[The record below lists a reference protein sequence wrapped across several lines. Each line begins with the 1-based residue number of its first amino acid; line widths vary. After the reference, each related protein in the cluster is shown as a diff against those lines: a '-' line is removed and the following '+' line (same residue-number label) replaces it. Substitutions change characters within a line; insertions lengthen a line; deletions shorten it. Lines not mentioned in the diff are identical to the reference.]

1 MAEYSEYK
9 DSGQQWLGMVP
20 SHWKV
25 VKIRGVLDENSQ
37 QNFAHKI
44 SNQLQFKFGTIIPKK
59 LNYDSEDADWS
70 IIEKYIIVSQN
81 DIVING
87 LNLNYDLL
95 SLRVGLVK
103 EEGIITS
110 AYIVVRP
117 KDGYN
122 PAYLNYAFKGW
133 DSRKLFHGMGTGV
146 RITLS
151 WKELKNYSIPIP
163 PKEEQ
168 EAIVAYL
175 DKVTADIDK
184 AIAAK
189 ERIIA
194 SLEERRKIIITHAVT
209 HGINPDAPMK
219 DSDIDWLG
227 EIPAHWESYPV
238 RHFFDFRN
246 GYTPSKAN
254 NSFWTNGTI
263 PWFRMED
270 IRKSGRFLDKAIQY
284 ITPSALNNGG
294 TFEAGSYILAICT
307 ASIGEHAMLIADSL
321 ANQRFA
327 NLKIRKSLSDRT
339 DAMFIFYYL
348 YVLGQYCKDTAN
360 TTTFQYA
367 DMTQV
372 KNFLVPLPSLDEQHE
387 IVKYL
392 EYNTKGIDTAIAQQ
406 KRLIDLLR
414 ERKNI
419 IINETVTGKVKVI

>member
-1 MAEYSEYK
+1 MAKYSEYK

-20 SHWKV
+20 SHWSILPGKAIFSENRT
-25 VKIRGVLDENSQ
+25 KNKDNQESYVLSLSYG
-37 QNFAHKI
+37 K
-44 SNQLQFKFGTIIPKK
+44 IIPKK
-59 LNYDSEDADWS
+59 DINEGLVPDNYSGYQ
-70 IIEKYIIVSQN
+70 IVKPGYIIVRCTDLQN
-81 DIVING
+81 DKV
-87 LNLNYDLL
+87 
-95 SLRVGLVK
+95 SLRTGLVQHD
-103 EEGIITS
+103 GIIS
-110 AYIVVRP
+110 
-117 KDGYN
+117 G
-122 PAYLNYAFKGW
+122 AYLGLIPRDNYSSSFLQYILYDW
-133 DSRKLFHGMGTGV
+133 DISKELYRYGSGL
-146 RITLS
+146 RQSLS
-151 WKELKNYSIPIP
+151 WEDIKYLLLPIP

-184 AIAAK
+184 SIAAK
-189 ERIIA
+189 ERIIS

-209 HGINPDAPMK
+209 RGINPDTPMK
-219 DSDIDWLG
+219 DSGIDWLG

-238 RHFFDFRN
+238 RYFFDFRN
-246 GYTPSKAN
+246 GYTPFKAN

-327 NLKIRKSLSDRT
+327 NLKIRKSLFVRT
-339 DAMFIFYYL
+339 DSMFVFYYL
-348 YVLGQYCKDTAN
+348 YVLGQYCRDTAN

-372 KNFLVPLPSLDEQHE
+372 KNFLVPLPSMDEQQK

-392 EYNTKGIDTAIAQQ
+392 EYNTKGIDTAITQQ
-406 KRLIDLLR
+406 KKLIELLR

>member
-9 DSGQQWLGMVP
+9 ESGQQWLGKVP
-20 SHWKV
+20 SHWNV
-25 VKIRGVLDENSQ
+25 DKIA
-37 QNFAHKI
+37 AHFQERK
-44 SNQLQFKFGTIIPKK
+44 T
-59 LNYDSEDADWS
+59 
-70 IIEKYIIVSQN
+70 IVS
-81 DIVING
+81 DVDFKPLSVTKNG
-87 LNLNYDLL
+87 VVPQLDTAAKSDNGDN
-95 SLRVGLVK
+95 RKLVK
-103 EEGIITS
+103 SGDFVVNSRSDRKGSCGFSSLDGSVSVI
-110 AYIVVRP
+110 YIVAIPIDVNG
-117 KDGYN
+117 KFYH
-122 PAYLNYAFKGW
+122 YLFRSNNYVEEFYRNG
-133 DSRKLFHGMGTGV
+133 HGIVADLWTTRYDEM
-146 RITLS
+146 
-151 WKELKNYSIPIP
+151 KNIQIPIP

-209 HGINPDAPMK
+209 RGINLEVPLK
-219 DSDIDWLG
+219 DSGIDWLG
-227 EIPAHWESYPV
+227 QIPAHWETYPV

-254 NSFWTNGTI
+254 PSFWTNGTI

-284 ITPSALNNGG
+284 VTPFALNNGG

-307 ASIGEHAMLIADSL
+307 ASIGEHAMLIADSQ
-321 ANQRFA
+321 ANQQFA
-327 NLKIRKSLSDRT
+327 NLKIRKSLSVRT
-339 DAMFIFYYL
+339 EPMYIFYYM
-348 YVLGQYCKDTAN
+348 YVLGRFCRDTAN

-372 KNFLVPLPSLDEQHE
+372 KNFIVPLPPIEEQQA
-387 IVKYL
+387 IVKFL
-392 EYNTKGIDTAIAQQ
+392 EYNTSGIDSAITQQ
-406 KRLIDLLR
+406 KKLIELLR

-419 IINETVTGKVKVI
+419 IISETVTGKVKVI

>member
-9 DSGQQWLGMVP
+9 DSGIPWIGKIP
-20 SHWKV
+20 SHWKI
-25 VKIRGVLDENSQ
+25 KPIRSFLSQSKELNEDDNATLLTLSQYKGVNIRNGNEDS
-37 QNFAHKI
+37 AI
-44 SNQLQFKFGTIIPKK
+44 SAA
-59 LNYDSEDADWS
+59 E
-70 IIEKYIIVSQN
+70 
-81 DIVING
+81 
-87 LNLNYDLL
+87 
-95 SLRVGLVK
+95 SL
-103 EEGIITS
+103 I
-110 AYIVVRP
+110 
-117 KDGYN
+117 GYN
-122 PAYLNYAFKGW
+122 VVHKGQFVMNIMLAWNGSYGVSDYDGVISPAYAIFNFKDNVCKAYYHYLWRTRAYQDAFKTRSKGIV
-133 DSRKLFHGMGTGV
+133 DSRLRLYPQYFLPFYT
-146 RITLS
+146 S
-151 WKELKNYSIPIP
+151 IP
-163 PKEEQ
+163 PKNEQ

-209 HGINPDAPMK
+209 RGINPDAQMN
-219 DSDIDWLG
+219 DSGIDWLG

-270 IRKSGRFLDKAIQY
+270 IRKSGRFLEKAIQY
-284 ITPSALNNGG
+284 ITPSALNNSG

-406 KRLIDLLR
+406 KRLIELLR

>member
-9 DSGQQWLGMVP
+9 DSGIPWIGKIP
-20 SHWKV
+20 SHWE
-25 VKIRGVLDENSQ
+25 VKPIRSFLSQSKELNEDENATLLTLSQ
-37 QNFAHKI
+37 YKGVNIRNGNEDSAI
-44 SNQLQFKFGTIIPKK
+44 SAA
-59 LNYDSEDADWS
+59 E
-70 IIEKYIIVSQN
+70 
-81 DIVING
+81 
-87 LNLNYDLL
+87 
-95 SLRVGLVK
+95 SLV
-103 EEGIITS
+103 
-110 AYIVVRP
+110 
-117 KDGYN
+117 GYN
-122 PAYLNYAFKGW
+122 VVHKGQFVMNIMLAWNGSYGVSDYDGVISPAYAIFNFKDNVCKAYYHYLWRTKAYQDAFKTRSKGIV
-133 DSRKLFHGMGTGV
+133 DSRLRLYPQYFLPFYT
-146 RITLS
+146 S
-151 WKELKNYSIPIP
+151 IP

-175 DKVTADIDK
+175 DKVTVDIDK

-209 HGINPDAPMK
+209 RGINPDAPMK
-219 DSDIDWLG
+219 DSGIDWLG

-321 ANQRFA
+321 ANQQFA

-406 KRLIDLLR
+406 KRLIELLR

>member
-1 MAEYSEYK
+1 MTEYSEYK

-20 SHWKV
+20 SHWSILPGKAIFAEN
-25 VKIRGVLDENSQ
+25 KTKNKDNQESFVLSLSYG
-37 QNFAHKI
+37 K
-44 SNQLQFKFGTIIPKK
+44 IIPKK
-59 LNYDSEDADWS
+59 DINEGLVPDNYSGYQ
-70 IIEKYIIVSQN
+70 IVKPGYIIVRCTDLQN
-81 DIVING
+81 DKV
-87 LNLNYDLL
+87 
-95 SLRVGLVK
+95 SLRTALVQHN
-103 EEGIITS
+103 GIIS
-110 AYIVVRP
+110 
-117 KDGYN
+117 G
-122 PAYLNYAFKGW
+122 AYLGLIPRDSYNSSFLQYLLFDW
-133 DSRKLFHGMGTGV
+133 DISKELYRYGSGL
-146 RITLS
+146 RQSLS
-151 WKELKNYSIPIP
+151 WEDIKYLLLPIP
-163 PKEEQ
+163 PIEEQ
-168 EAIVAYL
+168 EAIVSYL

-194 SLEERRKIIITHAVT
+194 SLEERRKIIITEAVR
-209 HGINPDAPMK
+209 HGINPETPMK
-219 DSDIDWLG
+219 DSGIDWLG

-238 RHFFDFRN
+238 RYFFDFRN

-294 TFEAGSYILAICT
+294 TFETGSYILAICT

-321 ANQRFA
+321 ANQQFA
-327 NLKIRKSLSDRT
+327 NLKIRKSLSVRT
-339 DAMFIFYYL
+339 DPMFVFYYL
-348 YVLGQYCKDTAN
+348 YVLGQYCRDTAN

-372 KNFLVPLPSLDEQHE
+372 KDFIVPLPSLNEQKE

-392 EYNTKGIDTAIAQQ
+392 EYNTKGIETAIAQQ
-406 KRLIDLLR
+406 KRLIELLR

>member
-1 MAEYSEYK
+1 MTEYSEYK

-20 SHWKV
+20 SHWSILPGKAIFAEN
-25 VKIRGVLDENSQ
+25 KTKNKDNQENFVLSLSYG
-37 QNFAHKI
+37 K
-44 SNQLQFKFGTIIPKK
+44 IIPKK
-59 LNYDSEDADWS
+59 DINEGLVPDNYSGYQ
-70 IIEKYIIVSQN
+70 IVKPGYIIVRCTDLQN
-81 DIVING
+81 DKV
-87 LNLNYDLL
+87 
-95 SLRVGLVK
+95 SLRTGLVQHT
-103 EEGIITS
+103 GIIS
-110 AYIVVRP
+110 GAYLGLIP
-117 KDGYN
+117 KDKYSSSFLQ
-122 PAYLNYAFKGW
+122 YLLFDW
-133 DSRKLFHGMGTGV
+133 DISKELYRYGSGL
-146 RITLS
+146 RQSLS
-151 WKELKNYSIPIP
+151 WEDIKYLLLPIP

-175 DKVTADIDK
+175 DKVTTDIDK

-189 ERIIA
+189 ERIID
-194 SLEERRKIIITHAVT
+194 SLEERRKIIITEAVR
-209 HGINPDAPMK
+209 HGINPETPMK
-219 DSDIDWLG
+219 DSGIDWLG

-238 RHFFDFRN
+238 RYFFDFRN

-294 TFEAGSYILAICT
+294 TFETGSYILAICT

-327 NLKIRKSLSDRT
+327 NLKIRKSLSVRT
-339 DAMFIFYYL
+339 DPMFVFYYL
-348 YVLGQYCKDTAN
+348 YVLGQYCRDTAN

-372 KNFLVPLPSLDEQHE
+372 KDFIVPLPSLNEQKE

-392 EYNTKGIDTAIAQQ
+392 EYNTKGIETAIAQQ
-406 KRLIDLLR
+406 KRLIELLR

>member
-9 DSGQQWLGMVP
+9 ESGQQWLGKVP
-20 SHWKV
+20 SHWEILPGKAIFEEN
-25 VKIRGVLDENSQ
+25 KAKNKDNIENFVLSLSYG
-37 QNFAHKI
+37 K
-44 SNQLQFKFGTIIPKK
+44 IIPKK
-59 LNYDSEDADWS
+59 DINEGLVPDNYSGYQ
-70 IIEKYIIVSQN
+70 IVKPGYIIVRCTDLQN
-81 DIVING
+81 DKV
-87 LNLNYDLL
+87 
-95 SLRVGLVK
+95 SLRTGLVRHT
-103 EEGIITS
+103 GIIS
-110 AYIVVRP
+110 
-117 KDGYN
+117 G
-122 PAYLNYAFKGW
+122 AYLGLIPKYNYSSSFLQYLLFDW
-133 DSRKLFHGMGTGV
+133 DISKELYRYGSGL
-146 RITLS
+146 RQSLS
-151 WKELKNYSIPIP
+151 WDDIKYLLLPIP

-175 DKVTADIDK
+175 DNVTADIDK

-209 HGINPDAPMK
+209 RGIYPDAPLK
-219 DSDIDWLG
+219 DSGIDRLG
-227 EIPAHWESYPV
+227 QIPTHWETYPV

-254 NSFWTNGTI
+254 PSFWTNGTI

-284 ITPSALNNGG
+284 VTPSALNNGG
-294 TFEAGSYILAICT
+294 AFEAGSYILAICT

-327 NLKIRKSLSDRT
+327 NLKIRKSLSVKT
-339 DAMFIFYYL
+339 EPMFIFYYM
-348 YVLGQYCKDTAN
+348 YVLGRFCRDTAN

-372 KNFLVPLPSLDEQHE
+372 KNFIVPLPPIEEQQA
-387 IVKYL
+387 IVKFL
-392 EYNTKGIDTAIAQQ
+392 EYNTSGIDLTIAQQ
-406 KRLIDLLR
+406 KKLIELLR

>member
-1 MAEYSEYK
+1 MPLLSVTREKGIVLRGEKGDDDNNNVIPEDLSNYK
-9 DSGQQWLGMVP
+9 LINAGDFVINKMKSWQGSYGL
-20 SHWKV
+20 S
-25 VKIRGVLDENSQ
+25 D
-37 QNFAHKI
+37 
-44 SNQLQFKFGTIIPKK
+44 
-59 LNYDSEDADWS
+59 YDG
-70 IIEKYIIVSQN
+70 IVSPAYFTFKLKFPN
-81 DIVING
+81 KAFF
-87 LNLNYDLL
+87 
-95 SLRVGLVK
+95 SRALRSK
-103 EEGIITS
+103 
-110 AYIVVRP
+110 AYIP
-117 KDGYN
+117 FFMQYS
-122 PAYLNYAFKGW
+122 KGIRVDQW
-133 DSRKLFHGMGTGV
+133 D
-146 RITLS
+146 
-151 WKELKNYSIPIP
+151 LKQNALKTIPFFVP
-163 PKEEQ
+163 PREEQ
-168 EAIVAYL
+168 DAIVAYL

-194 SLEERRKIIITHAVT
+194 SLEERRKIIITEAVR
-209 HGINPDAPMK
+209 HGINPETPMK
-219 DSDIDWLG
+219 DSGIDWLG

-238 RHFFDFRN
+238 RYFFDFRN

-327 NLKIRKSLSDRT
+327 NLKIRKSLSVRT
-339 DAMFIFYYL
+339 DPMFVFYYL
-348 YVLGQYCKDTAN
+348 YVLGQYCRDTAN

-372 KNFLVPLPSLDEQHE
+372 KDFIVPLPSLNEQKE

-392 EYNTKGIDTAIAQQ
+392 EYNTKGIETAIAQQ
-406 KRLIDLLR
+406 KRLIELLR

>member
-9 DSGQQWLGMVP
+9 DSGIPWIGKIP
-20 SHWKV
+20 SHWITRRAKFVFDRHKRPVRPNDEIVTCFRDGV
-25 VKIRGVLDENSQ
+25 VTLRKNRRESGFTNALMEFGYQGIRKGDLIVHQMDAFAGSIGVS
-37 QNFAHKI
+37 
-44 SNQLQFKFGTIIPKK
+44 
-59 LNYDSEDADWS
+59 DSDGKSTPVYTVCTMRNGDS
-70 IIEKYIIVSQN
+70 ITWYYAY
-81 DIVING
+81 
-87 LNLNYDLL
+87 L
-95 SLRVGLVK
+95 LRVMAKTDFIQSLSR
-103 EEGIITS
+103 GIRERST
-110 AYIVVRP
+110 AF
-117 KDGYN
+117 GY
-122 PAYLNYAFKGW
+122 
-133 DSRKLFHGMGTGV
+133 DIMGN
-146 RITLS
+146 L
-151 WKELKNYSIPIP
+151 LLPIP

-168 EAIVAYL
+168 VAIVSYL

-209 HGINPDAPMK
+209 RGINPDAPMK
-219 DSDIDWLG
+219 DSGIDWLG

-321 ANQRFA
+321 ANQQFA

-406 KRLIDLLR
+406 KRLIELLR

>member
-9 DSGQQWLGMVP
+9 DSGIPWIGKIP
-20 SHWKV
+20 NHWE
-25 VKIRGVLDENSQ
+25 VKPIHSFLSQSKELNEDENATLLTLSQ
-37 QNFAHKI
+37 YKGVNIRNGNEDSAI
-44 SNQLQFKFGTIIPKK
+44 SAA
-59 LNYDSEDADWS
+59 E
-70 IIEKYIIVSQN
+70 
-81 DIVING
+81 
-87 LNLNYDLL
+87 
-95 SLRVGLVK
+95 SLV
-103 EEGIITS
+103 
-110 AYIVVRP
+110 
-117 KDGYN
+117 GYN
-122 PAYLNYAFKGW
+122 VVHKGQFVMNIMLAWNGSYGVSDYDGVISPAYAIFNFKDNVCKAYYHYLWRTKAYQDAFKTRSKGIV
-133 DSRKLFHGMGTGV
+133 DSRLRLYPQYFLPFYT
-146 RITLS
+146 S
-151 WKELKNYSIPIP
+151 IP

-189 ERIIA
+189 ERIID
-194 SLEERRKIIITHAVT
+194 SLEERRKIIITEAVR
-209 HGINPDAPMK
+209 HGINPETPMK
-219 DSDIDWLG
+219 DSGIDWLG

-238 RHFFDFRN
+238 RYFFDFRN

-294 TFEAGSYILAICT
+294 TFETGSYILAICT

-321 ANQRFA
+321 ANQQFA

-406 KRLIDLLR
+406 KRLIELLR